1 MVGRDGVGQPTI
13 WSEGGVNWR
22 VGWPLRESLRV
33 CATAFTGIW
42 DCPSPT
48 ALNGLSGSAM
58 KLAAASSGV

>member
-1 MVGRDGVGQPTI
+1 M
-13 WSEGGVNWR
+13 NWR
-22 VGWPLRESLRV
+22 VGWPFSESRSV
-33 CATAFTGIW
+33 CATAFTGIC